1 MIYWPTKT
9 VAEVVDRGLNWSP
22 ALSELGDLSIVG
34 SAWEKLRGA
43 ADVAF
48 GTIDPDGKKVYTRIS
63 GGEANAES
71 VFRNTVT
78 LSDGQVVQTDV
89 FIKTRA

>member
-9 VAEVVDRGLNWSP
+9 VAEVVDRGLDWSP
-22 ALSELGDLSIVG
+22 ALSELGDPLITD

-43 ADVAF
+43 ADAAF
-48 GTIDPDGKKVYTRIS
+48 GSVDADGKKVYTRVS